1 MQNKQKLEQK
11 LEQLKK
17 EINYKKRVIEGWNGK
32 YSGITPFELSLLF
45 AGITKIDTLKDNKYN
60 NISSLVDA
68 YHGVEGVFKRYGLL
82 RTNGYNTGSI
92 IVTEDLLFSCFV
104 YNKPP
109 EKETNVIGKIEKYD
123 DFIIDSDLKYF
134 KELFKTEYGGLT
146 ATLQF
151 RVPETLYNIDPSY
164 YGGIY
169 KI

>member
-1 MQNKQKLEQK
+1 MQNRQKLEQK

-17 EINYKKRVIEGWNGK
+17 EINHKKRVIEGWDGK

-45 AGITKIDTLKDNKYN
+45 AGITKIDTLKDN
-60 NISSLVDA
+60 ISSLVDA
-68 YHGVEGVFKRYGLL
+68 YHDVERVFKRYRLL
-82 RTNGYNTGSI
+82 RTKDYNTGSI
-92 IVTEDLLFSCFV
+92 IVTKDLLFSCFV

-109 EKETNVIGKIEKYD
+109 EKETNVIGKIKKDD
-123 DFIIDSDLKYF
+123 DFIIDSDLQYF
-134 KELFKTEYGGLT
+134 KELFKTEYGELT